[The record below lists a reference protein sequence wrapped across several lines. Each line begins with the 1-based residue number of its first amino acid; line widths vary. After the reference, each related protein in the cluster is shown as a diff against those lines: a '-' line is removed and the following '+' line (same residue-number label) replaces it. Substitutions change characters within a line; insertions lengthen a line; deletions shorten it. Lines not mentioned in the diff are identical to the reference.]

1 MEIKASVFKK
11 MRLCV
16 EEAQITNVQFKMIY
30 FVCPL
35 EFKMIAL
42 YYWKMQN
49 KCGGKWGAA
58 FLL

>member
-16 EEAQITNVQFKMIY
+16 EEAQINNVQFKMIY

-35 EFKMIAL
+35 DFKMIAL
-42 YYWKMQN
+42 
-49 KCGGKWGAA
+49 
-58 FLL
+58 